1 MSCKMSVMRF
11 GGLKWIV
18 VGAVAVALLLPL
30 TVAAATNTEII
41 AIMKEVITGV
51 IQAGRDAY
59 CASGVTALCP

>member
-1 MSCKMSVMRF
+1 MRNKLILVGF
-11 GGLKWIV
+11 GIAAL
-18 VGAVAVALLLPL
+18 AVFAPL

-51 IQAGRDAY
+51 IAAGRDAY